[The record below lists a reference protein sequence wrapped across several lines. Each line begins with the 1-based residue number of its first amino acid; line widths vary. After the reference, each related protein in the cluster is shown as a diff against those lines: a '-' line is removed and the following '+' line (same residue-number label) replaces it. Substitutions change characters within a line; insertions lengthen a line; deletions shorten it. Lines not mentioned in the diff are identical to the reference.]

1 MLIAFIITSV
11 INTIS
16 TELTYGPRSYY
27 NSTERFKDTLK
38 TIQSIK
44 HYVPTA
50 EIYLI
55 EGSKLNHDMEFV
67 FQSLLDVYINT
78 SNNSEITQGIN
89 SKMKG
94 YGEALQLK
102 YMFNNYNLEKYDF
115 IFKISGRYYLN
126 ENFDLIK
133 LIYSN
138 NVLFCKGKSNNP
150 PIVST
155 VLYMIPKISFNNIK
169 NVYDIVY
176 KIYKNKDTHYIR
188 GYIAQLH
195 YERIIPE
202 ILKDYTIVDSIGVEG
217 LVSSYRTLYKC

>member
-16 TELTYGPRSYY
+16 KELTYGPRSYY

-44 HYVPTA
+44 QYVPTA

-55 EGSKLNHDMEFV
+55 EGSKLNHNMEFV
-67 FQSLLDVYINT
+67 FQSLVDVYINT

-126 ENFDLIK
+126 KNF
-133 LIYSN
+133 
-138 NVLFCKGKSNNP
+138 G
-150 PIVST
+150 
-155 VLYMIPKISFNNIK
+155 
-169 NVYDIVY
+169 
-176 KIYKNKDTHYIR
+176 
-188 GYIAQLH
+188 
-195 YERIIPE
+195 
-202 ILKDYTIVDSIGVEG
+202 
-217 LVSSYRTLYKC
+217 